1 MEKIPIRHIVEN
13 QKELGSS
20 EKFTIQ
26 NVKDLLAGKSMIQEL
41 HRQDYFYVLALK
53 KGKGTHEI
61 DFTSVKVCD
70 NSIFFMHPGQVHQ
83 LTLKSGS
90 VGYLMHFKTD
100 FYFPQN
106 KVSHQLLRKASNKN
120 FCQLDSKVF
129 KKLFSILTNIFQ
141 EYTDNQEGYQE
152 VIKANLSI
160 FLIELVRQQQNKK
173 NPLNTINSYRLE
185 RVEEFLEL
193 LENHIA
199 KYKQVSYYADMLN
212 LTPYQLNAMTK
223 ETLGKTCS
231 ALINEYII
239 LESRRYLLSTSNQV
253 NQIAYNLGYEDIS
266 YFIRFFKKHTG
277 YTPEAFRRNFR

>member
-1 MEKIPIRHIVEN
+1 MEKIPLRHIVEN
-13 QKELGSS
+13 QRELGSS

-53 KGKGTHEI
+53 RGKGTHEI

-120 FCQLDSKVF
+120 FCQLDSTVF
-129 KKLFSILTNIFQ
+129 NKLFSILANIFQ
-141 EYTDNQEGYQE
+141 EYKSKQEGFQE
-152 VIKANLSI
+152 IIKANLSI
-160 FLIELVRQQQNKK
+160 FLIELVRQQRNKK
-173 NPLNTINSYRLE
+173 SSSNTVNSYRLE

-199 KYKQVSYYADMLN
+199 KYKQVSYYADKLN

-223 ETLGKTCS
+223 EMLGKTCS